1 MQKYSNEL
9 KYIINYY
16 NNQEKKRNFF
26 KQKALKSMSKNMNLM
41 RKMQEV
47 FIDMIIYL
55 ISYIDREQKY

>member
-16 NNQEKKRNFF
+16 HNQEKKRNFF
-26 KQKALKSMSKNMNLM
+26 KQKAIRSMSKNMNLM

-47 FIDMIIYL
+47 VKIF
-55 ISYIDREQKY
+55 